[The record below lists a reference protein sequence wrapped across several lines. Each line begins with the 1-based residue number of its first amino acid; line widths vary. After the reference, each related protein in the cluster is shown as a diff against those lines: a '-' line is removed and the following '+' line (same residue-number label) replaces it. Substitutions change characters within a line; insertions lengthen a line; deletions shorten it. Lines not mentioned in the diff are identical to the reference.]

1 MRTVTLYIAMSL
13 DGYIADR
20 NGTVD
25 WLHGQSS
32 DAENIDTYS
41 DFVKNIDTVVMGWNT
56 YHQIATELSPEEWV
70 YQELTS
76 YVITHREL
84 PSTENIKFVQ
94 DNPCK
99 IVRKLKQ
106 EQGKGIWLCGGS
118 NVIQPL
124 LQNDLIDEYYIS
136 VIPVILGSGIRLF
149 EEIPNEIK
157 LRLVRS
163 QTYNGIMELVYVCR

>member
-1 MRTVTLYIAMSL
+1 MRRVTLYIAMSL

-25 WLHGQSS
+25 WLHGQGS
-32 DAENIDTYS
+32 DEENMDTYS
-41 DFVKNIDTVVMGWNT
+41 AFIKNIDTVVMGWNT
-56 YHQIATELSPEEWV
+56 YHQVATELSPEEWV
-70 YQELTS
+70 YQGLTS

-84 PSTENIKFVQ
+84 PSTDNIKFVQ
-94 DNPCK
+94 DNPCQ
-99 IVRKLKQ
+99 IVRRLKQ
-106 EQGKGIWLCGGS
+106 EPGKGIWICGGS

-124 LQNDLIDEYYIS
+124 LQNGLIDEYYIS

-157 LRLVRS
+157 LRLVGS